1 MQLAAA
7 TEEGDLGSPFLIAA
21 LWAILGT
28 SRAAVEPGVQQGTLM
43 ITSKLPHVGT
53 TIFTQMSQLAVE
65 AGALNLSQGF
75 PDFDGP
81 QALRDAVGRHI
92 ANGHN
97 QYAPMTGLP
106 ALRQQVAAKI
116 ARSYGVEVNADSEVT
131 ITPGATQAIFCAIQ
145 AVIQRGDEVIVFD
158 PCYDSYEPAV
168 ELAGGRCVHV
178 QLGLEDF
185 AIDWQ
190 RLAEA
195 LSPRTRMIILNTP
208 HNPSGALISRAEL
221 DQLAALIRDRD
232 IYLVSDEVYEHL
244 VFDGVPHVSVLAHEE
259 LYKRAFVV
267 SSFGKTYHVTGWKTG
282 YVVAPPALSAEL
294 RKVHQYVSFCGVTPL
309 QYALADFMAQCPEHV
324 EELPAFYQAKR
335 DLFCDLLSASR
346 FSFTR
351 VAGTYF
357 QLVDYAQIRPD
368 LNDVDMA
375 KWMTREHGVAA
386 IPVSVFYQQPPQ
398 GQRLVRLCFAKREE
412 TLRQAAEKLCVI

>member
-1 MQLAAA
+1 
-7 TEEGDLGSPFLIAA
+7 
-21 LWAILGT
+21 
-28 SRAAVEPGVQQGTLM
+28 M

-65 AGALNLSQGF
+65 TGALNLSQGF

-116 ARSYGVEVNADSEVT
+116 ARSYGVEVNVDSEVT

-190 RLAEA
+190 QLGQA

-386 IPVSVFYQQPPQ
+386 IPVSVFYRQPPQ

>member
-1 MQLAAA
+1 
-7 TEEGDLGSPFLIAA
+7 
-21 LWAILGT
+21 
-28 SRAAVEPGVQQGTLM
+28 M
-43 ITSKLPHVGT
+43 ITSKLPNVGT
-53 TIFTQMSQLAVE
+53 TIFTQMSQLA
-65 AGALNLSQGF
+65 ADTGALNLSQGF
-75 PDFDGP
+75 PDFNGP
-81 QALRDAVGRHI
+81 QALLDAVGRHV
-92 ANGHN
+92 ASGHN
-97 QYAPMTGLP
+97 QYAPMTGLS

-116 ARSYGVEVNADSEVT
+116 ARSYGVQVNADSEVT

-145 AVIQRGDEVIVFD
+145 AVIQHGDEVIVFD
-158 PCYDSYEPAV
+158 PSYDSYEPAV

-178 QLGLEDF
+178 QLGQDDF

-190 RLAEA
+190 SLGEA
-195 LSPRTRMIILNTP
+195 LSTRTRMIILNTP
-208 HNPSGALISRAEL
+208 HNPCGALVSRAEL
-221 DQLAALIRDRD
+221 DQLAMLIRDRD

-259 LYKRAFVV
+259 LYQRAFVV

-282 YVVAPPALSAEL
+282 YVIAPPALSAEL

-309 QYALADFMAQCPEHV
+309 QYALADFMAEHPEHV

-335 DLFCDLLSASR
+335 DLFCDLLSPSR
-346 FSFTR
+346 FRFTR

-357 QLVDYAQIRPD
+357 QLVDYSQIRPD

-375 KWMTREHGVAA
+375 IWMTREHGVAA
-386 IPVSVFYQQPPQ
+386 IPVSVFYQDPPQ

>member
-1 MQLAAA
+1 
-7 TEEGDLGSPFLIAA
+7 
-21 LWAILGT
+21 
-28 SRAAVEPGVQQGTLM
+28 M
-43 ITSKLPHVGT
+43 IISKLPNVGT
-53 TIFTQMSQLAVE
+53 TIFTVMSQLA
-65 AGALNLSQGF
+65 AQTGAINLSQGF

-92 ANGHN
+92 AEGHN
-97 QYAPMTGLP
+97 QYSPMTGLP

-116 ARSYGVEVNADSEVT
+116 ARSYGRQVDADSEVT

-145 AVIQRGDEVIVFD
+145 TVIQPGDEVIVFD
-158 PCYDSYEPAV
+158 PCYDSYEPSV

-178 QLGLEDF
+178 QLGLNDF

-190 RLAEA
+190 KLRDA
-195 LSPRTRMIILNTP
+195 LSPRTRMIILNSP
-208 HNPSGALISRAEL
+208 HNPSGALITRSEL
-221 DQLAALIRDRD
+221 DQLAALIADRD

-244 VFDGVPHVSVLAHEE
+244 VFDGVQHASVLAHEE
-259 LYKRAFVV
+259 LYQRAFVV

-282 YVVAPPALSAEL
+282 YVVAPPALTAEL

-309 QYALADFMAQCPEHV
+309 QYALADFMAAHPEHV

-335 DLFCDLLSASR
+335 DLFCDLLEPSR
-346 FSFTR
+346 FSFER
-351 VAGTYF
+351 VSGTYF
-357 QLVDYAQIRPD
+357 QLVDYSNIRPD

-375 KWMTREHGVAA
+375 LWMTREHGVAS
-386 IPVSVFYQQPPQ
+386 IPVSVFYQNPPQ

-412 TLRQAAEKLCVI
+412 TLRQAAEKLCAI

>member
-1 MQLAAA
+1 
-7 TEEGDLGSPFLIAA
+7 
-21 LWAILGT
+21 
-28 SRAAVEPGVQQGTLM
+28 M
-43 ITSKLPHVGT
+43 ITSKLPNVGT

-65 AGALNLSQGF
+65 TGALNLSQGF

-81 QALRDAVGRHI
+81 QALRDAVARHI
-92 ANGHN
+92 ASGHN

-116 ARSYGVEVNADSEVT
+116 ARSYGVQVNADTEVT

-145 AVIQRGDEVIVFD
+145 AVIQPGDEVIVFD
-158 PCYDSYEPAV
+158 PCYDSYEPSV

-178 QLGLEDF
+178 QLGLDDF

-190 RLAEA
+190 KLGEA
-195 LSPRTRMIILNTP
+195 LSPRTRMIILNAP

-221 DQLAALIRDRD
+221 DHLAALIRDRD

-244 VFDGVPHVSVLAHEE
+244 VFDGTPHVSVLAHEE
-259 LYKRAFVV
+259 LYQRAFVV

-282 YVVAPPALSAEL
+282 YVVAPPTLSAEL

-309 QYALADFMAQCPEHV
+309 QYALADYMAEHPEHV

-335 DLFCDLLSASR
+335 DLFCDLLAPSR

-357 QLVDYAQIRPD
+357 QLVDYSRIRPD
-368 LNDVDMA
+368 LNDVEMA
-375 KWMTREHGVAA
+375 IWMTREHGVAT
-386 IPVSVFYQQPPQ
+386 IPVSVFYREPPQ